1 MALQSK
7 RGQEFK
13 KKNHQIL
20 QGPVPK
26 HPQNSLY
33 VVLLLLQFKDDLY
46 RWCFY
51 NISNRL
57 K

>member
-51 NISNRL
+51 NTSNRL